1 VVHSDLQLPD
11 DIQDAYMKIYK
22 SAPSSATLTHLKREL
37 IHAIYELILNSKF
50 MEAYKD
56 GVIVTCYDG
65 VQRCLFVRLLTYS
78 GDYPEK

>member
-1 VVHSDLQLPD
+1 
-11 DIQDAYMKIYK
+11 MKIYK
-22 SAPSSATLTHLKREL
+22 RAPSSATLMHLKCKL

-65 VQRCLFVRLLTYS
+65 IQQHLFVRLLTYS
-78 GDYPEK
+78 GNYPEK